1 MHYYQF
7 NISDYMSHTRH
18 LTPIEDICY
27 RRLLDWQYLHEKPV
41 PADLKAIC
49 RLLMLR
55 DYQEDVEQVLN
66 EFFILTEE
74 GWINQRAFEEIDEFL
89 FYEDKSQAKEE
100 NEKERKRRHREER
113 KRLFSDL
120 REKGVIPGWKTL
132 TEPLRE
138 LHRIHCGKKTEI
150 CDKTANYEHDI
161 KQERACDAPGTELER
176 ACDAPGTA
184 ITTNYKPLTTNQEL
198 LTINQE
204 PLSNNQEPL
213 KTFTPP
219 PNPPEGGSAVLSDS
233 GSIDPSSSS
242 PVAGGSAEKCEKS
255 QKITE
260 NPLENSGKKPET
272 DARNRPQNIEESNVN
287 TQNPPTETE
296 KPPGELT
303 VVAKQNPQP
312 MLIVGKE
319 APKKPKNHG
328 TPETLTSETW
338 DAYAVAYEQRYG
350 ATPVRNATVSGQ
362 LAHFVKRIGR
372 DESPHVARFFVF
384 HNSQYYVKKM
394 HAVGVMLAD
403 AEKLR
408 TEWATNRSITETQAR
423 QIDRKQTTSNV
434 FNQLLEECRNG
445 NL

>member
-7 NISDYMSHTRH
+7 NIADYRKDTSH
-18 LTPIEDICY
+18 LSPIEHYIYRTLIDWYYLDESPIPKETQMVL
-27 RRLLDWQYLHEKPV
+27 RRLCLGTEHEPN
-41 PADLKAIC
+41 LKN
-49 RLLMLR
+49 
-55 DYQEDVEQVLN
+55 VLSD
-66 EFFILTEE
+66 FFINTEF
-74 GWINQRAFEEIDEFL
+74 GWRHKRIEQEIIE
-89 FYEDKSQAKEE
+89 YAAKC
-100 NEKERKRRHREER
+100 EKNANN
-113 KRLFSDL
+113 
-120 REKGVIPGWKTL
+120 
-132 TEPLRE
+132 
-138 LHRIHCGKKTEI
+138 GKKGGRPK
-150 CDKTANYEHDI
+150 KTQSVNCANPNES
-161 KQERACDAPGTELER
+161 ELN
-176 ACDAPGTA
+176 PNQKP
-184 ITTNYKPLTTNQEL
+184 IT
-198 LTINQE
+198 
-204 PLSNNQEPL
+204 NNQEPL

-233 GSIDPSSSS
+233 GSIDPPFSS
-242 PVAGGSAEKCEKS
+242 PVARGSAENRKKS

-272 DARNRPQNIEESNVN
+272 DARNQPQNIEKSSVN
-287 TQNPPTETE
+287 TQNLPAETG
-296 KPPGELT
+296 KPPGGLT

-408 TEWATNRSITETQAR
+408 TEWATNRSVTETQAK

-434 FNQLLEECRNG
+434 FNQLIEEVRNG
-445 NL
+445 KI